1 MIEDKNFKIIKA
13 LDNILDHYYD
23 LEKDHYNE
31 FDKPENH
38 IFLDLF
44 VVKSFLEIIKPN
56 KQYD

>member
-13 LDNILDHYYD
+13 LDNILDNYYD

-38 IFLDLF
+38 IFLYLF